1 MYFMSSD
8 LKDFHIQFFYA
19 IILICVVNNECG
31 GEINFIF
38 LFIIKTLVQLLPS
51 AVDCFNI
58 EQIYFEQQIKYSI
71 CVLSQLKYGTI
82 DIENMFLF
90 IRIYL
95 MNNQTWNTEP

>member
-1 MYFMSSD
+1 MNVGER
-8 LKDFHIQFFYA
+8 
-19 IILICVVNNECG
+19 LIS
-31 GEINFIF
+31 FF

-71 CVLSQLKYGTI
+71 CVLSQLKSGTI

-90 IRIYL
+90 IRIYF